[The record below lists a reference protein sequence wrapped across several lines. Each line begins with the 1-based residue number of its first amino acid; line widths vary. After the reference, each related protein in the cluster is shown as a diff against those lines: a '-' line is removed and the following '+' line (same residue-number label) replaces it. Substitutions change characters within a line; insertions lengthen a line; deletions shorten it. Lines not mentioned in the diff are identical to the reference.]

1 MILFDRAVA
10 IVNLVFYLS
19 SSIIRNVLID
29 FEDLDLFVPV
39 GVFFMKNFKKNSVP
53 NIQQSLIL
61 SQAITNKYSCKL
73 SLREIIRFCC
83 S

>member
-10 IVNLVFYLS
+10 LVNLVFYLS

-39 GVFFMKNFKKNSVP
+39 GVDPSRRISRRIVFLTFS
-53 NIQQSLIL
+53 SL
-61 SQAITNKYSCKL
+61 
-73 SLREIIRFCC
+73 
-83 S
+83 